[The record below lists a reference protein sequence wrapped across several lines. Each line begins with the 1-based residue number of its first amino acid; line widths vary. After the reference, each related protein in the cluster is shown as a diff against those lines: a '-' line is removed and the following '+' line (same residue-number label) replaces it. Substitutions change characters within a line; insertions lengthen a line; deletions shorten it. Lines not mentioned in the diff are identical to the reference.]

1 MRGMHNPGMSRPY
14 RKSRRDP
21 GLIEI
26 ATTSDWKVSAA
37 MAAVCVLAATVIIPA
52 LLGSSRMLGGLVMVF
67 VPLTWLMAVVFGS
80 ISLIRFL
87 RQRPQASPTPQRSPA
102 PRPIQPAVRATETS
116 SSELDKAP
124 LAESFAS
131 PTSAAAPEARPTAWS
146 RELIDRIEWKRF
158 EDLCC
163 EFYRVKGIRAETTRL
178 GADGGVDIRLFQD
191 DAAPQRCTAVVQC
204 KAWNQAVGIKPV
216 RELRGVMA
224 HERVEKAFF
233 MAPNGFTDEA
243 RAFAAE
249 NRITLLDGKLFLA
262 MLERLPEVL
271 RQQLLDFATAG
282 NWTTPT
288 CPSCGVKM
296 AARDSKRGRFWG
308 CVHFPKCRG
317 TLQMRGSAV

>member
-1 MRGMHNPGMSRPY
+1 MSRPY

-26 ATTSDWKVSAA
+26 AATSDWKVSAA

-52 LLGSSRMLGGLVMVF
+52 LFGSSRVLDSLALIF
-67 VPLTWLMAVVFGS
+67 VPLAWLMAVVFGG
-80 ISLIRFL
+80 ISLIRLL
-87 RQRPQASPTPQRSPA
+87 RQRPQDLPVPPRSPTNRPA
-102 PRPIQPAVRATETS
+102 QAAARATEAS
-116 SSELDKAP
+116 LPEVDKAP
-124 LAESFAS
+124 LAESFAP

-191 DAAPQRCTAVVQC
+191 AVDPQRCTAVVQC
-204 KAWNQAVGIKPV
+204 KAWNQAVGVKPV

-224 HERVEKAFF
+224 HERVDKAFF

-243 RAFAAE
+243 RSFAAE

-262 MLERLPEVL
+262 MLERLPAAL
-271 RQQLLDFATAG
+271 RRQLLDFATEG
-282 NWTTPT
+282 DWTTPT

-296 AARDSKRGRFWG
+296 AARDGTHGRFWG
-308 CVHFPKCRG
+308 CVRFPKCRA